1 MKKIITEKRVKIA
14 KIVLKTIGAAGFISM
29 AILAPNAL
37 QALDMFYDRK
47 KYNPKY
53 QINKAV
59 AKLKEKGFVEFR
71 NEGGKTFLKLTE
83 KGEAELLKYQLQ
95 ELVIKKP
102 SKWDGKWRIVIFDI
116 KEYKR
121 KIRDEFRQT
130 LEILGFL
137 KLQNSVWVYPHECEE
152 VITMIK
158 SHFHIGKDILYI
170 TAEKIENDKWLRK
183 EFHLGNN

>member
-1 MKKIITEKRVKIA
+1 MNKIITEKRIKIA
-14 KIVLKTIGAAGFISM
+14 KIVLKTIGAAGLISI
-29 AILAPNAL
+29 AILAPNTL

-53 QINKAV
+53 QINKV
-59 AKLKEKGFVEFR
+59 AIRLKEKGLVEFR
-71 NEGGKTFLKLTE
+71 NENGKIFLRLTK
-83 KGEAELLKYQLQ
+83 KGETELLKYQLQ
-95 ELVIKKP
+95 ELTIKKP

-116 KEYKR
+116 KEHKR
-121 KIRDEFRQT
+121 KIRDELRQT

-137 KLQNSVWVYPHECEE
+137 KLQNSVWVYPYDCEE

-170 TAEKIENDKWLRK
+170 TAEKIENDKWLRQK
-183 EFHLGNN
+183 FFLANN